1 MDQGPLSV
9 QVECFDIGAMR
20 TSKPVMI
27 AALLALSLC
36 LAAAAQAQ
44 GSRDVLSGSVAAKFN
59 QQDFDLL
66 WAAITEV
73 SDSKKVGTVKT
84 WENAATGNG
93 GSLKLLNVFT
103 STEGRD
109 CRRLRMDNHA
119 KKQKATSGQNVCM
132 GPDGKWLLDADAKP
146 APKPAPK
153 P

>member
-1 MDQGPLSV
+1 MDQGPLSC
-9 QVECFDIGAMR
+9 QGECFNIGAMR
-20 TSKPVMI
+20 TPKQAI
-27 AALLALSLC
+27 ATALALSLFGC
-36 LAAAAQAQ
+36 WAVQAQ
-44 GSRDVLSGSVAAKFN
+44 GSRDVLTGSVAAKFTS
-59 QQDFDLL
+59 QDFDLM
-66 WAAITEV
+66 WAAIAQV

-93 GSLKLLNVFT
+93 GSLKLLQIFT

-119 KKQKATSGQNVCM
+119 KKQKGTSGQNVCL